1 MAELK
6 DKVVTV
12 ESLDA
17 LHEYDENTF
26 MKKSGG
32 IFTNNVSIKRDE
44 YPQFYMYDLG
54 NNTQGKLELDGKSF
68 FMEARTVADDD
79 SNSRRLIV
87 SGDTNVELKGALSFA
102 DTSDGVKKW
111 YTVYGSHNKTSGSYT
126 GNNDATSRTIET
138 NGIATMVV
146 ISSDTGIALV
156 TSRGA
161 ICMNRLTAAIS
172 GLKSY
177 ECRVENNQIIIACT
191 SEFVNSNQEYW
202 YSVI

>member
-1 MAELK
+1 MVEVK

-12 ESLDA
+12 ESLKA

-44 YPQFYMYDLG
+44 YPQFYMYDIG
-54 NNTQGKLELDGKSF
+54 SNTQAKLELDGKSF
-68 FMEARTVADDD
+68 FMESRNVADDD
-79 SNSRRLIV
+79 KNHRRLLV
-87 SGDTNVELKGALSFA
+87 SGDSDLDLKDSLRLVN
-102 DTSDGVKKW
+102 TSNGFPDW

-126 GNNDATSRTIET
+126 GNNSATSRTIET

-161 ICMNRLTAAIS
+161 ICMNRLTADIS
-172 GLKSY
+172 GLRSY
-177 ECRVENNQIIIACT
+177 ECRVEQNKIIIASA

>member
-1 MAELK
+1 MGEIK
-6 DKVVTV
+6 NKIVTA
-12 ESLDA
+12 ESLKAVHDYN
-17 LHEYDENTF
+17 EESY

-44 YPQFYMYDLG
+44 YPQFYMYDTG

-68 FMEARTVADDD
+68 FMEARNVADDD
-79 SNSRRLIV
+79 SNARRLIV
-87 SGDTNVELKGALSFA
+87 SGNSDVEPKDALSFA

-126 GNNDATSRTIET
+126 GNNDATSRIIET
-138 NGIATMVV
+138 NGIATMVI

-161 ICMNRLTAAIS
+161 ICMNRLTAEIS

-177 ECRVENNQIIIACT
+177 ECRVENNQIIIACA

>member
-1 MAELK
+1 MAEIK
-6 DKVVTV
+6 DKIVTV
-12 ESLDA
+12 EGLKT
-17 LHEYDENTF
+17 LHDYNEDTY
-26 MKKSGG
+26 MKISGG
-32 IFTNNVSIKRDE
+32 SFTNNFSLKRDE

-68 FMEARTVADDD
+68 FMEARNVADDE
-79 SNSRRLIV
+79 NNARRLIV
-87 SGDTNVELKGALSFA
+87 SGDSNVDVKNSLNFA

-126 GNNDATSRTIET
+126 GNNDATNRTIET

-161 ICMNRLTAAIS
+161 ICMNRLTAEIS

-177 ECRVENNQIIIACT
+177 ECRVENNQIIIACA

-202 YSVI
+202 FSVI